1 MTITRCFSAPSRT
14 LVALASFPNGAR
26 SGSWS
31 QPAISPRPPF
41 FSAVVFVYFFF
52 VYFFILF
59 LFGEGTTKIGVSQCL
74 HSGAGAHR
82 ATPKPDCALGNPQS
96 FFPRA
101 QLPRVAPHRGPIL
114 RGLRA
119 RGKLQRLS
127 PSRLPGSHPP
137 IQACGGLCLS
147 CNEIG
152 SKRPV
157 FGLGLWQSPP
167 GELGRDSPISRRAF
181 LGHRTAALGHSWRE
195 SRGDSGRLLTHPQFC
210 RLCTS
215 LPALQ
220 ILKMFHPAIEKCPNR
235 R

>member
-1 MTITRCFSAPSRT
+1 MPPLAKVPCHCGGLSDHHPLLFCALEDPGCLGELSKRCPLGFLVSACDFP
-14 LVALASFPNGAR
+14 ASPV
-26 SGSWS
+26 
-31 QPAISPRPPF
+31 F
-41 FSAVVFVYFFF
+41 FRCGFRLFFFF

-137 IQACGGLCLS
+137 IQACGGPLPLLQR
-147 CNEIG
+147 NRFQTPRI
-152 SKRPV
+152 
-157 FGLGLWQSPP
+157 
-167 GELGRDSPISRRAF
+167 RA
-181 LGHRTAALGHSWRE
+181 RAVAE
-195 SRGDSGRLLTHPQFC
+195 PSGGVRKGFPDL
-210 RLCTS
+210 
-215 LPALQ
+215 
-220 ILKMFHPAIEKCPNR
+220 
-235 R
+235 